1 MDLPDDPLSVQ
12 VLDFARSHVAPS
24 ILNHSVR
31 TYLHAVSVAAREGVE
46 HDPAV
51 LFHACALHDIGTAA
65 AFDGPVRFEVEGAD
79 AAAEFLTSH
88 GVPAVAVDQV
98 WEAIA
103 LHTSGQIAER
113 RGPITMLTR
122 RGVTADF
129 GTPSDIGRAFEEQY
143 PRLGI
148 EAELKRLVVEQAVRN
163 PDKAPKSSWPG
174 FLLRSHLGTVP
185 SPDDF

>member
-1 MDLPDDPLSVQ
+1 MELPDDQLSVQ
-12 VLDFARSHVAPS
+12 VLDFARGHVAQS

-31 TYLHAVSVAAREGVE
+31 TYLHAVDVASREGIE
-46 HDPAV
+46 YDQAV

-79 AAAEFLTSH
+79 AAAAFLTSF
-88 GVPAVAVDQV
+88 GVSAAVVDQV

-129 GTPSDIGRAFEEQY
+129 GTPTPAGQAFEDRY

-148 EAELKRLVVEQAVRN
+148 EGELKRLVVEQAVRN

-174 FLLRSHLGTVP
+174 YLLRSHLGTIP